1 MSGARAAVLALLLI
15 AGVAG
20 QAGAQVIHGR
30 LRDVDT
36 NAPIPGGTLT
46 LIGENG
52 ARLVSFVTG
61 EDGDYRLRAP
71 GPGTYLVEAR
81 RLGYRLWIDGPLEL
95 RSGDDWET
103 EFHLRAVP
111 VQLDPVEVTA
121 EATRYDPYLQQVGF
135 FERQR
140 SDFGH
145 FVTRGDIVARAPKKL
160 TEILISIPGV
170 RLVPGSSGLG
180 RAAIELRGSL
190 LSYGG
195 VCHPRVFI
203 DGLLVIRGDA
213 RPRGQDIYGMPEEGL
228 MGDARGD
235 PAERMEIALDDVVM
249 PDDIQGME
257 VYRSAAQVPVRF
269 GGTSTETQCGVIVIW
284 TRTGRRTANP

>member
-1 MSGARAAVLALLLI
+1 MRGATAAVLALLLT
-15 AGVAG
+15 GLGRPVE
-20 QAGAQVIHGR
+20 AQVLRGR

-36 NAPIPGGTLT
+36 NAPIAGGVMT

-61 EDGDYRLRAP
+61 ENGDYRLQAP
-71 GPGTYLVEAR
+71 GPGTYLIEAR
-81 RLGYRLWIDGPLEL
+81 RLGYRLWIDGPVEL

-103 EFHLRAVP
+103 EYHLRAIP

-145 FVTRGDIVARAPKKL
+145 FVTREDIAARAPQKV
-160 TEILISIPGV
+160 TDVLISIPGV
-170 RLVPGSSGLG
+170 RLVPGAGGLG
-180 RAAIELRGSL
+180 RSAIELRGSL

-203 DGLLVIRGDA
+203 DGLMVIRGDA